1 MIGFSYDVANK
12 YATHMTGRRAR
23 IRIRDGDH
31 TVPYGTDRWL
41 PSSQAINCLATII
54 QSLRDNKPP
63 LPVHIFEST
72 SPILRSPGFEDEDE
86 DSGSTELAEVLS
98 DVAFCSRCLA
108 VLSASEVGRTK
119 RLARTHRALAL
130 LIAGQ
135 GAAELIH

>member
-54 QSLRDNKPP
+54 QSLPGRLRQLP
-63 LPVHIFEST
+63 L
-72 SPILRSPGFEDEDE
+72 
-86 DSGSTELAEVLS
+86 
-98 DVAFCSRCLA
+98 
-108 VLSASEVGRTK
+108 
-119 RLARTHRALAL
+119 
-130 LIAGQ
+130 
-135 GAAELIH
+135 